1 MVQAIKAV
9 ASRLGNTPSVCRKCY
24 IHPAVLDAYL
34 SGSNLEFAKRK
45 LDREIA
51 EHAHALREEERRLV
65 TLLQQRLLLEKAP

>member
-34 SGSNLEFAKRK
+34 TGNAIESAGRK
-45 LDREIA
+45 VDKEITK
-51 EHAHALREEERRLV
+51 HAQALREEERNLIA
-65 TLLQQRLLLEKAP
+65 LLQQRLLLEKAR